1 MTPAG
6 RGPGERGRTENR
18 LAAGGRGCAW
28 RSVGPS
34 AGEATR
40 DRYEYAGCDSRI
52 ARHTPAHGRRV
63 DRGFTLLEVLVALAI
78 LSLAVVVTIQ
88 GFAQGLR
95 LLKLSGDH
103 QEAMAL
109 ADQKARE
116 TLVPVAGRD
125 EGTEGIFRWERTT
138 KAVDAPDLQPAGG
151 AEPRWRVYEITV
163 GVTWGGSRRV
173 EVTTLRTVSVAAET
187 ANRARSG
194 GSSTGA
200 SR

>member
-1 MTPAG
+1 MSTRP
-6 RGPGERGRTENR
+6 
-18 LAAGGRGCAW
+18 
-28 RSVGPS
+28 
-34 AGEATR
+34 ATR
-40 DRYEYAGCDSRI
+40 GFPALPPPRAPSR
-52 ARHTPAHGRRV
+52 ATGEH
-63 DRGFTLLEVLVALAI
+63 GFTLLEVLVALAI

-125 EGTEGIFRWERTT
+125 EGTEGAFRWERTT
-138 KAVDAPDLQPAGG
+138 KAVDAPDLQPAGV

-163 GVTWGGSRRV
+163 GVSWGGGRRV
-173 EVTTLRTVSVAAET
+173 EVTTLRTVSAAAQT
-187 ANRARSG
+187 ADRARPA
-194 GSSTGA
+194 TGA
-200 SR
+200 SPQ